1 MSIYI
6 YLFLYIYSF
15 ISIYLSICLYI
26 YIFLSIYLSMYISI
40 LFNPRLTDMFV
51 KSMKFDPSIC
61 QCILLSYFYV
71 SSTPGWPTCLWRT
84 WSSTHL
90 CIFLSYFYVSSIPGW
105 PTCLWRTW
113 SSTHLSV
120 YVYFYLIST
129 YHQPQVDRHVCEEHE
144 VRREVHHQPV
154 PAQEHAQSCRVRKKG
169 MAKYLFSLN
178 NHVKKIILHETYYT
192 SYNAVAVLR
201 YLIFYGFC
209 IPRVAENQS
218 FF

>member
-40 LFNPRLTDMFV
+40 LVNPRLTDMIV

-90 CIFLSYFYVSSIPGW
+90 SIN
-105 PTCLWRTW
+105 
-113 SSTHLSV
+113 V
-120 YVYFYLIST
+120 YCYLIST

-178 NHVKKIILHETYYT
+178 NHVKKNHTTWNLLYE
-192 SYNAVAVLR
+192 L
-201 YLIFYGFC
+201 
-209 IPRVAENQS
+209 
-218 FF
+218 